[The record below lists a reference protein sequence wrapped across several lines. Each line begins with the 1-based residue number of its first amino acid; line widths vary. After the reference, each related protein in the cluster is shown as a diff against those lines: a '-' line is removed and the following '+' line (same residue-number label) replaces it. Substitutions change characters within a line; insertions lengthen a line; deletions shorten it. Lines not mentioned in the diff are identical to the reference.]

1 MKLEPIAKPIKIRI
15 MIGGNEYS
23 DLESVKRDFSIK
35 DLFPLFKDGRLE
47 RWLKQIGENE
57 LAKRVGELS
66 NHCKD
71 KCEHDDGHARI
82 QFFSLFFDDVEKSLS
97 EYENK
102 SKVERSLSDYLL
114 LLETIFKH
122 PQFFELIDG
131 EMLSGWVK
139 TKKDY
144 KKIFEFLKLSKNKPE
159 CKDIISK
166 FYSECE
172 KKGYQWDM
180 AFGKKDLSLDDIVY
194 FYQNEC
200 FHIPTIDWGERF
212 ADYVKNWST
221 DSEKIEAIIKDN
233 LNHKESFYDHCAK
246 KGFEEAEAKK
256 ILAPWD
262 FLANSKDYELVIS
275 AIKRWKAD
283 IIGFNK
289 IICNYRNLE
298 NPLGKQILEFLSN
311 ISISA
316 HRAGFW
322 QQNYDDSEYYLKDE
336 WEVLKCVYNRRLSE
350 YEYQNY
356 FVFKSDED
364 KIILENMAKR
374 GVELATYVLKNN
386 YKNYYEIAMH
396 VVDQFC
402 IKLRR
407 KRTI

>member
-102 SKVERSLSDYLL
+102 SKGERSLSDYLL

-131 EMLSGWVK
+131 EMLSGRVK

-144 KKIFEFLKLSKNKPE
+144 KIIFEFLKNKPE

-166 FYSECE
+166 FYSECK

-180 AFGKKDLSLDDIVY
+180 AFDKKDFSLDDIVY

-200 FHIPTIDWGERF
+200 FYIPFFDWGKLF

-233 LNHKESFYDHCAK
+233 SDHKKSFYEHCAK
-246 KGFEEAEAKK
+246 NGFEEAEAKK
-256 ILAPWD
+256 RLLDPWD
-262 FLANSKDYELVIS
+262 FLANSKDYELVIK
-275 AIKRWKAD
+275 AIKRWKAVGID
-283 IIGFNK
+283 NK
-289 IICNYRNLE
+289 KYNFEYKNLE
-298 NPLGKQILEFLSN
+298 TPLGKQILEFLSN
-311 ISISA
+311 I
-316 HRAGFW
+316 RAFGAVSW

-336 WEVLKCVYNRRLSE
+336 REVMKCIQSCPYSGCYRLIDPKTE
-350 YEYQNY
+350 KTLRDME
-356 FVFKSDED
+356 E
-364 KIILENMAKR
+364 R
-374 GVELATYVLKNN
+374 GVELATYALNRRGRFN
-386 YKNYYEIAMH
+386 YDFIVSDH
-396 VVDQFC
+396 VVDQFYT
-402 IKLRR
+402 KLRS
-407 KRTI
+407 KKKDIV

>member
-159 CKDIISK
+159 CKDIISR

-233 LNHKESFYDHCAK
+233 SDHKKSFYDHCVK
-246 KGFEEAEAKK
+246 KGFVD
-256 ILAPWD
+256 PWD
-262 FLANSKDYELVIS
+262 LLANSKDYELVIS
-275 AIKRWKAD
+275 AIERWD

-289 IICNYRNLE
+289 NIWNYQNLKT
-298 NPLGKQILEFLSN
+298 PLGKQILEFLSN
-311 ISISA
+311 IIA
-316 HRAGFW
+316 LRAGSW
-322 QQNYDDSEYYLKDE
+322 HQNYDDSEYYLKDE
-336 WEVLKCVYNRRLSE
+336 REVLKCVNNRRPSE
-350 YEYQNY
+350 YLNYY
-356 FVFKSDED
+356 FVFVSDED

-374 GVELATYVLKNN
+374 GVELATYVLKNSD
-386 YKNYYEIAMH
+386 KNYYEIAMH
-396 VVDQFC
+396 VLDQFC
-402 IKLRR
+402 IKLRS
-407 KRTI
+407 KRRI

>member
-71 KCEHDDGHARI
+71 KFEHDDGHVRI

-131 EMLSGWVK
+131 EMLSGRVK

-159 CKDIISK
+159 CKDIISN

-233 LNHKESFYDHCAK
+233 LNHKESFYDHCVK
-246 KGFEEAEAKK
+246 KG
-256 ILAPWD
+256 LVDPWD
-262 FLANSKDYELVIS
+262 LLANSKDYELVIS
-275 AIKRWKAD
+275 AIERWKAD

-289 IICNYRNLE
+289 IIWKYQNLE
-298 NPLGKQILEFLSN
+298 TPLGKQILEFLSN
-311 ISISA
+311 INA
-316 HRAGFW
+316 FGAGSW
-322 QQNYDDSEYYLKDE
+322 HQNYDDSEYYLKDE
-336 WEVLKCVYNRRLSE
+336 MEVLKCVNNRGYSECYNYRDRAFSM
-350 YEYQNY
+350 
-356 FVFKSDED
+356 D
-364 KIILENMAKR
+364 KIILEDMAES
-374 GVELATYVLKNN
+374 GVELAIYVLNN
-386 YKNYYEIAMH
+386 GDKNYYEIAMH
-396 VVDQFC
+396 VVDQIC
-402 IKLRR
+402 IKLRS
-407 KRTI
+407 KRRI